1 MFAVRSISKE
11 LMKVEPNSS
20 TGIKRNYMY
29 DFYLQIN
36 VKQVG
41 NNGTATDKPTASV
54 FFRMSHRDEND
65 LVLTI
70 KQQRAN
76 IDRIQSK
83 IL

>member
-1 MFAVRSISKE
+1 
-11 LMKVEPNSS
+11 
-20 TGIKRNYMY
+20 MY

-54 FFRMSHRDEND
+54 FFRMSHRDDND
-65 LVLTI
+65 QVLTI
-70 KQQRAN
+70 KQQREN

-83 IL
+83 ILQMNVTEPPE